1 MRKFLILVIIGSMV
15 LITGCSKQLPSSI
28 EGNYPLKLKTLTVFD
43 LSSGEIPILGNIAEL
58 TDSKPDFL
66 EVEGIDF
73 EQLSDVKFGSFR
85 LGNNDKKVWFM
96 VTKNA
101 IGYWDNLYID
111 QNLDNKI
118 VAKEAV
124 KSFQTSE
131 QRKSGFTIMR
141 ADSLIPVSI
150 RISYKGATKVYEK
163 NLYFFISTL
172 AESKKKEH
180 HVEVVAF
187 SASFLEGETKAVIRN
202 EEKLYRFMIL
212 DADSNGCFND
222 YGKDILF
229 INLAGDGAFHQS
241 ESEKLSEFFD
251 SVGTDM
257 KSKQLRMNLLPYCL
271 ELGITG
277 ATDEFDLSKLEP
289 VESENS
295 DAKSE
300 EIVPSTSDN
309 SSEPKPTGTASKKE

>member
-1 MRKFLILVIIGSMV
+1 MGKFLILMLSGLMV
-15 LITGCSKQLPSSI
+15 LVAGCSRQLPSSM
-28 EGNYPLKLKTLTVFD
+28 EGDYPLKLKTLTVFD
-43 LSSGEIPILGNIAEL
+43 LGTGEIPILGNVAEL

-66 EVEGIDF
+66 EIEGIDY

-118 VAKEAV
+118 TVKEAV
-124 KSFQTSE
+124 KTFQTS
-131 QRKSGFTIMR
+131 QQKKSGFTIFR
-141 ADSLIPVSI
+141 ADSLIPVAI
-150 RISYKGATKVYEK
+150 RISYKGATKLYEK
-163 NLYFFISTL
+163 SLYFFISTL
-172 AESKKKEH
+172 AESKKNEH

-187 SASFLEGETKAVIRN
+187 SASFLEGETKALVKN
-202 EEKLYRFMIL
+202 EEKLYKFMIL

-229 INLAGDGAFHQS
+229 INLAADGAFHQD

-251 SVGTDM
+251 SLGTDK

-289 VESENS
+289 SENETS
-295 DAKSE
+295 DGNSE
-300 EIVPSTSDN
+300 TASPSSSDN
-309 SSEPKPTGTASKKE
+309 SSEPKPTGAALKK